1 MQETFTFNDVLL
13 VPQYSAI
20 LPADAQIDGRFS
32 RTIPLRLPFVSSPMD
47 TVTEHRM
54 AIAMALAG
62 GIGII
67 HKNLS
72 VDEQAFEVKLVK
84 RFENGFIVDPITVTP
99 DAPVSAVRE
108 IEDRKGYKK
117 VPVVDERGVLLGMV
131 TRIDYFWPDDKHRKV
146 KDVMV
151 PTAELVTA
159 PANTSLRT
167 ANDIIRKQ
175 KLSVLCLVNSSG
187 LLTAM
192 VTRKDLE
199 KNEAY
204 PYANKD
210 ADKSLRVGAAIGV
223 GPDALE
229 RARTLAAAGV
239 DAITVDTA
247 HGHSKGVIDMVK
259 TLKKDKATKGVDIVA
274 GNVATAAG
282 AKALVDAGVDGVK
295 VGVGPGSI
303 CTTRIVAGI
312 GVPQLSAILDAVK
325 GRGKKNVPVIADGGI
340 KYSGDVV
347 KALAA
352 GADAVMM
359 GGLFAGTEEAP
370 GAVEYFNGRMYKT
383 YRGMG
388 SVGAMGKGSKDRYG
402 QANVSDANKLVPEGI
417 EGRIL
422 YRGPV
427 DAVLYQLAGGLRS
440 GMGYLGAA
448 TIPEL
453 QKKAQF
459 VRISNAG
466 LIESHPH
473 DVEITKQAPNYSS

>member
-13 VPQYSAI
+13 VPQYSEI
-20 LPADAQIDGRFS
+20 VPADAVLEGRFS
-32 RTIPLRLPFVSSPMD
+32 RNIPLRVPFVSSPMD

-62 GIGII
+62 GLGII

-72 VDEQAFEVKLVK
+72 IDEQAYEIKLVK
-84 RFENGFIVDPITVTP
+84 RFENGFITDPVTVTP
-99 DAPVSAVRE
+99 EAPVSAVRE

-117 VPVVDERGVLLGMV
+117 VPVTDEKGRLLGMV
-131 TRIDYFWPDDKHRKV
+131 TRIDYFWPDDKHKKV

-151 PTAELVTA
+151 PVSGLVTA
-159 PANTSLRT
+159 PANTSLRK

-175 KLSVLCLVNSSG
+175 KLSVLCLVDSQG
-187 LLTAM
+187 RLTSI

-204 PYANKD
+204 PHANKD
-210 ADKSLRVGAAIGV
+210 AAKSLRVGGAVGV

-229 RARTLAAAGV
+229 RARTIAQAGA
-239 DAITVDTA
+239 DAIVVDTA
-247 HGHSKGVIDMVK
+247 HGHSKGVIEMVR
-259 TLKKDKATKGVDIVA
+259 TLKKDAATKQVDIVA
-274 GNVATAAG
+274 GNVATADG
-282 AKALVDAGVDGVK
+282 AKALVAAGVDGVK

-303 CTTRIVAGI
+303 CTTRVVAGI
-312 GVPQLSAILDAVK
+312 GVPQLSAIIEAVR
-325 GRGKKNVPVIADGGI
+325 GRGKKDVPVIADGGI
-340 KYSGDVV
+340 KYSGDAV

-352 GADAVMM
+352 GAEAIMI
-359 GGLFAGTEEAP
+359 GSLFAGTEEAP
-370 GAVEYFNGRMYKT
+370 GIVEYYNGRMYKA

-388 SVGAMGKGSKDRYG
+388 SVGAMTQGSKDRYG
-402 QANVSDANKLVPEGI
+402 QAGINDAAKFVPEGI

-427 DAVLYQLAGGLRS
+427 EAVLYQLAGGLRS
-440 GMGYLGAA
+440 GMGYNGAR
-448 TIPEL
+448 TIKEL
-453 QKKAQF
+453 QKKAKF

-473 DVEITKQAPNYSS
+473 DVEITKQAPNYS